1 MKKVNEQF
9 KINKNTMRD
18 LTPEEQNH
26 VAGGT
31 VGTVT
36 THLWTITTAP
46 TQTGTATSPQCGTNN
61 GQML

>member
-1 MKKVNEQF
+1 
-9 KINKNTMRD
+9 MRD